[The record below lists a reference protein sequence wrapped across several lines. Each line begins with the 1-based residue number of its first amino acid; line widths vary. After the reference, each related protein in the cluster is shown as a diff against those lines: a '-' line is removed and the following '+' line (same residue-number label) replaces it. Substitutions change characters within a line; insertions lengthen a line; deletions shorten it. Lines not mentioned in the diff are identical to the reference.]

1 MQLNDIN
8 IINMKG
14 YPSKEY
20 LEQQRSK
27 YKAIKA
33 LVSKKH
39 EIRIN
44 FATSNTCIVQKKD
57 IEQEPYVAALTK
69 NDNNNHAKSQF
80 ENSKSV
86 PIKMEAVLAKRALS
100 PNEQEDLIEVVERQ
114 GRNLASIGWSEEV
127 PIKRSSNMSRTFR
140 RRRRSNHQ
148 EYSTIN
154 DDFQ

>member
-14 YPSKEY
+14 YPTREY

-57 IEQEPYVAALTK
+57 IEQEPNADAPRK
-69 NDNNNHAKSQF
+69 NDNNHHAKSQF

-86 PIKMEAVLAKRALS
+86 PIKMEAFLAKRAHS
-100 PNEQEDLIEVVERQ
+100 PNLQEDLI
-114 GRNLASIGWSEEV
+114 
-127 PIKRSSNMSRTFR
+127 
-140 RRRRSNHQ
+140 
-148 EYSTIN
+148 
-154 DDFQ
+154 